1 MMESKINNEN
11 RVKLD
16 QRLGRIKNKLR
27 ESLYIQAESRKNGE
41 NNSRDVKFKPVHR
54 EKKECLCIMTE
65 LYHRMGSS
73 FLQKS

>member
-1 MMESKINNEN
+1 MKN

-41 NNSRDVKFKPVHR
+41 NNSRDVKFKPVHW
-54 EKKECLCIMTE
+54 EKKNVCV
-65 LYHRMGSS
+65 
-73 FLQKS
+73 